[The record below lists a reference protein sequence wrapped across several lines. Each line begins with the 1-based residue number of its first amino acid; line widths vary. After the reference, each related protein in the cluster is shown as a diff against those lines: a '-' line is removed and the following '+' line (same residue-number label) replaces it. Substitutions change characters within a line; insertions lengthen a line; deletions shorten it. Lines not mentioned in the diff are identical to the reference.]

1 MQSTQNACSLL
12 PYTKIPGDLA
22 TVFAVIPVFNRLL
35 FTKECLNSLLAQTY
49 APLCL
54 VIVDGGSTD
63 GTIEHLQQHYP
74 QVVVLQGEKELWWGG
89 AMQLGIDYCLR
100 QSRRED
106 DMLLMMNNDTF
117 IEQSYVETLVRVS
130 QEWDAAV
137 GGLIVDSRD
146 PSRILDAG
154 EFVDW
159 KTYSFPVKTAIES
172 GETFLKGVDLLSG
185 RGTLVPL
192 SMVRQAGKVN
202 ADRFPHYIA
211 DCEFFSR
218 LKRHG
223 FRLGV
228 TYEATIRSHV
238 EETGLF
244 AGEASQL
251 TIRQAWKAL
260 FSIQSM
266 DNIRNHWRFI
276 EDCAPTATRGRL
288 KRLLIRR
295 SAYLVMSRTKLRH
308 IGFPLAWFLGGS
320 YYVTKNDCGACR
332 CDADELV
339 AAGILKP
346 WLRADWYVFATEQ
359 QDWSSERQELRRL
372 YRRAWNPGTKFTRW
386 IKAKS
391 YSKKLGYREQG
402 AILPAPRDAGESL
415 SISKSGNA
423 AQTTQRILP

>member
-1 MQSTQNACSLL
+1 MHDIHPS
-12 PYTKIPGDLA
+12 
-22 TVFAVIPVFNRLL
+22 VFVVIPVFNRIA
-35 FTKECLNSLLAQTY
+35 FTKECLNCLRAQTY

-54 VIVDGGSTD
+54 IVVDGGSTD
-63 GTIEHLQQHYP
+63 GTSEYLRQHYP
-74 QVVVLQGEKELWWGG
+74 QVVILQGKEELWWGG
-89 AMQLGIDYCLR
+89 AMQLGIEYCLQ
-100 QSRRED
+100 QSRNEN
-106 DMLLMMNNDTF
+106 DMLLMMNNDTL
-117 IEQSYVETLVRVS
+117 IEKLYVETLVRVS
-130 QEWDAAV
+130 RERNAAV

-146 PSRILDAG
+146 PSHILDAG

-172 GETFLKGVDLLSG
+172 GETFLEGVDLLSG
-185 RGTLVPL
+185 RGTLVTL
-192 SMVRQAGKVN
+192 SMIRQVGNVN
-202 ADRFPHYIA
+202 ADRFPHYIS

-223 FRLGV
+223 FHLGV

-260 FSIQSM
+260 FSIRSM
-266 DNIRNHWRFI
+266 DNMRNHWRFI
-276 EDCAPTATRGRL
+276 EDCAPAASRGSL

-308 IGFPLAWFLGGS
+308 IGFPLAWFIGGS
-320 YYVTKNDCGACR
+320 YYVTKNDCVACR

-346 WLRADWYVFATEQ
+346 WHRADWYVFATEQ
-359 QDWSSERQELRRL
+359 QDWTSERRELRRL
-372 YRRAWNPGTKFTRW
+372 YRRAWNPCTKFTRW

-402 AILPAPRDAGESL
+402 AILPAPQDAGEL
-415 SISKSGNA
+415 PSISKSGNA

>member
-1 MQSTQNACSLL
+1 MSSDRM
-12 PYTKIPGDLA
+12 KRDISSMPGDLA
-22 TVFAVIPVFNRLL
+22 TVFAVIPVFNRLV

-100 QSRRED
+100 QSRRER

-130 QEWDAAV
+130 RERDAAV

-192 SMVRQAGKVN
+192 SMVRQAGNVN

-218 LKRHG
+218 LKQHG
-223 FRLGV
+223 FHLGV
-228 TYEATIRSHV
+228 TYEARIQSHV
-238 EETGLF
+238 EETGLSTNGSV
-244 AGEASQL
+244 AL
-251 TIRQAWKAL
+251 TFRQAWKAL
-260 FSIQSM
+260 FSVRSM

-276 EDCAPTATRGRL
+276 EDCAPVSLRRRL
-288 KRLLIRR
+288 KDRLIRR
-295 SAYLVMSRTKLRH
+295 SLYLVASRTWLRH
-308 IGFPLAWFLGGS
+308 VVLPLVWFVTGS
-320 YYVTKNDCGACR
+320 YYVTKGDCVASG
-332 CDADELV
+332 CDAAVLV
-339 AAGILKP
+339 RSGLLKP
-346 WLRADWYVFATEQ
+346 WHRENWFLLSQDFQRRIKNDRTLRQ
-359 QDWSSERQELRRL
+359 L
-372 YRRAWNPGTKFTRW
+372 YWRAWNPGTKLTRW
-386 IKAKS
+386 LRARH
-391 YSKKLGYREQG
+391 YRPLQH
-402 AILPAPRDAGESL
+402 DAASNGESH
-415 SISKSGNA
+415 
-423 AQTTQRILP
+423 TQPPSAE

>member
-1 MQSTQNACSLL
+1 MYDIR
-12 PYTKIPGDLA
+12 P
-22 TVFAVIPVFNRLL
+22 TVFVVIPVFNRL
-35 FTKECLNSLLAQTY
+35 CLTTVCLDCLRAQTY
-49 APLCL
+49 SPLCL
-54 VIVDGGSTD
+54 IVVDGGSTD
-63 GTIEHLQQHYP
+63 GTKDALAKSYP
-74 QVVVLQGEKELWWGG
+74 DVVVLSGQKELWWGG
-89 AMQLGIDYCLR
+89 AMQLGIEYCLR
-100 QSRRED
+100 RSRRED
-106 DMLLMMNNDTF
+106 DMLLMMNNDTL
-117 IEQSYVETLVRVS
+117 IEQNYVETLVRVS
-130 QEWDAAV
+130 QERNAAV

-146 PSRILDAG
+146 PSRVLDAG

-172 GETFLKGVDLLSG
+172 GETFLEGVDLLSG

-192 SMVRQAGKVN
+192 SMVRQAGNVN

-223 FRLGV
+223 FHLGV
-228 TYEATIRSHV
+228 TYETTIQSHV

-244 AGEASQL
+244 TNGSVAL
-251 TIRQAWKAL
+251 TFLQAWKAL
-260 FSIQSM
+260 FSVRSM

-276 EDCAPTATRGRL
+276 EDCAPAASRGHL
-288 KRLLIRR
+288 KRRLIHR

-308 IGFPLAWFLGGS
+308 IGLPLAWFLGGS
-320 YYVTKNDCGACR
+320 YYVTKNDCSVCR

-346 WLRADWYVFATEQ
+346 WHRADWYVFATEQ
-359 QDWSSERQELRRL
+359 QDWISGRQELRRL

-386 IKAKS
+386 IKAKFS
-391 YSKKLGYREQG
+391 SKIHGYREQST
-402 AILPAPRDAGESL
+402 ILPAPQDAVESP
-415 SISKSGNA
+415 SISRSVKA

>member
-1 MQSTQNACSLL
+1 MQSRQNACSLL
-12 PYTKIPGDLA
+12 PYTKMPCDLA
-22 TVFAVIPVFNRLL
+22 TILAVIPVFNRLL

-54 VIVDGGSTD
+54 IIVDGGSTD
-63 GTIEHLQQHYP
+63 GTIEHLQRHYP

-106 DMLLMMNNDTF
+106 DMLLMMNNDTL

-130 QEWDAAV
+130 RERNAAV

-192 SMVRQAGKVN
+192 SMVRQAGNVN

-223 FRLGV
+223 FHLGV
-228 TYEATIRSHV
+228 TYEARIQSHV
-238 EETGLF
+238 EETGLSTNGS
-244 AGEASQL
+244 AAL
-251 TIRQAWKAL
+251 TFPQAWKAL
-260 FSIQSM
+260 FSVRSM

-276 EDCAPTATRGRL
+276 EDCAPAASRGFL
-288 KRLLIRR
+288 KRQLIRR
-295 SAYLVMSRTKLRH
+295 SAYLVASRTRLKHVYL
-308 IGFPLAWFLGGS
+308 PLAWFLSGT
-320 YYVTKNDCGACR
+320 YYVTKSDCSACG
-332 CDADELV
+332 CDPADLV
-339 AAGILKP
+339 AAGVLET
-346 WLRADWYVFATEQ
+346 WVREDWYVFANAD
-359 QDWSSERQELRRL
+359 QDRVRGSQELRRL
-372 YRRAWNPGTKFTRW
+372 YRRAWNPGTKLMRW
-386 IKAKS
+386 IRAKGNRKS
-391 YSKKLGYREQG
+391 LDGRGPSSPDRGSTPCLGDKVET
-402 AILPAPRDAGESL
+402 
-415 SISKSGNA
+415 
-423 AQTTQRILP
+423 AQTNKRTFL

>member
-1 MQSTQNACSLL
+1 MQSMRNACSLR
-12 PYTKIPGDLA
+12 PYTKTPGDLA

-100 QSRRED
+100 QSRREG

-130 QEWDAAV
+130 RERDAAV

-159 KTYSFPVKTAIES
+159 RTYSFPVKTAIES

-192 SMVRQAGKVN
+192 SMVKQAGNVN

-218 LKRHG
+218 LKQHG
-223 FRLGV
+223 FHLGV
-228 TYEATIRSHV
+228 TYEARIQSHV
-238 EETGLF
+238 EETGLSTNGSV
-244 AGEASQL
+244 AL
-251 TIRQAWKAL
+251 TFRQAWKAL
-260 FSIQSM
+260 FSVRSM

-276 EDCAPTATRGRL
+276 EDCAPAASRGLL
-288 KRLLIRR
+288 KRRLVRR
-295 SAYLVMSRTKLRH
+295 SAYLVLSRTKLRH
-308 IGFPLAWFLGGS
+308 IGLPLAWFLAGS
-320 YYVTKNDCGACR
+320 YYVTKSDCSACR

-339 AAGILKP
+339 ATGILKP
-346 WLRADWYVFATEQ
+346 WYMADWYVFATEQ
-359 QDWSSERQELRRL
+359 QDWKSGGRELRQL

-386 IKAKS
+386 LKAKS
-391 YSKKLGYREQG
+391 YSKIHGNREQNT
-402 AILPAPRDAGESL
+402 ILPAPQDAVESL
-415 SISKSGNA
+415 SMSKRAKA
-423 AQTTQRILP
+423 APPPERILP

>member
-1 MQSTQNACSLL
+1 MDDTY
-12 PYTKIPGDLA
+12 P
-22 TVFAVIPVFNRLL
+22 TVFVVVPVFNRVV
-35 FTKECLNSLLAQTY
+35 FTKECLDCLRAQTY

-54 VIVDGGSTD
+54 IVVDGGSTD
-63 GTIEHLQQHYP
+63 GTSEYLRLHYP
-74 QVVVLQGEKELWWGG
+74 QVVILQGEKELWWGG
-89 AMQLGIDYCLR
+89 AMQLGIEYCLQ
-100 QSRRED
+100 QSRNEN
-106 DMLLMMNNDTF
+106 DMLLMMNNDTL
-117 IEQSYVETLVRVS
+117 IEKRYVETLVRVS
-130 QEWDAAV
+130 REQNAAV
-137 GGLIVDSRD
+137 GGLVVDSRD
-146 PSRILDAG
+146 PSHILDAG

-159 KTYSFPVKTAIES
+159 KTYSFPVKTAIGS
-172 GETFLKGVDLLSG
+172 GETFLEGVDLLSG
-185 RGTLVPL
+185 RGTLVTL
-192 SMVRQAGKVN
+192 SMIRQAGNVN
-202 ADRFPHYIA
+202 ADRFPHYIS

-223 FRLGV
+223 FHLGV
-228 TYEATIRSHV
+228 TYEATIQSHV

-251 TIRQAWKAL
+251 TICQAWKAL

-266 DNIRNHWRFI
+266 DNMRNHWRFI

-308 IGFPLAWFLGGS
+308 IGFPLAWFIGGS

-346 WLRADWYVFATEQ
+346 WLRADWYVFAREQ
-359 QDWSSERQELRRL
+359 QDCTSERQELRRL
-372 YRRAWNPGTKFTRW
+372 YRRAWNPCTKFTRW

-391 YSKKLGYREQG
+391 YSKNLGYRERG
-402 AILPAPRDAGESL
+402 ATLPAPGDAGESP
-415 SISKSGNA
+415 SISKSGNSG
-423 AQTTQRILP
+423 QTTQRIIP